1 MKSLDGKK
9 ILFLGASTY
18 FYEAAK
24 YAKDQGAYIIAI
36 DRRSK
41 EECIV
46 KQIADEEYL
55 MDTTDIESIKNL
67 IIKEKIDGIYPGASE
82 VNIPISIELA
92 ENTGIP
98 KYCEENQWKM
108 ATHKDIFKDV
118 CIKYDVP
125 VTPVFDI
132 SEPID
137 KKQISMLRFPLVTKP
152 VDNNGSTGITICEK
166 EDEFL
171 KAYDKAKKASKTG
184 KVLVEKKM
192 NFEHSLIAHYT
203 AQNGDVIFCGLTDKE
218 SKKINK
224 DSAPVMSIQ
233 FMPSK
238 LTEKFKDKVND
249 KIIKMLE
256 GIGINYGP
264 IWIEVFYDEDN
275 FYLNEIGY
283 RYGGSLTYYPV
294 EYLFGINQ
302 MHLLINYL
310 STGKPLYK
318 DFKDIKEIKNRKNH
332 KYCIL
337 PMQLKHGTIKAIKG
351 LEELINK
358 EFVYAF
364 IQSHI
369 VNDVIE
375 ETGTTHQV
383 FGYIHLVA
391 DSQEQLIEYINYVN
405 ESLKILDENGE
416 NMLDILYC
424 R

>member
-1 MKSLDGKK
+1 MKNLNGKK

-36 DRRSK
+36 DRRPK

-55 MDTTDIESIKNL
+55 MDTTDIETIKDL
-67 IIKEKIDGIYPGASE
+67 ILKEKIDGIYPGASE
-82 VNIPISIELA
+82 VNIPISIKLA
-92 ENTGIP
+92 EDTGIP

-108 ATHKDIFKDV
+108 ATHKDIFKYV
-118 CIKYDVP
+118 CIKYDIP

-192 NFEHSLIAHYT
+192 NFEHSLIAHYI

>member
-1 MKSLDGKK
+1 MKNLDGKK

-36 DRRSK
+36 DRRPK

-55 MDTTDIESIKNL
+55 MDTTDIESIKEL
-67 IIKEKIDGIYPGASE
+67 ILKEKIDGIYPGASE
-82 VNIPISIELA
+82 VNIPISIKLA
-92 ENTGIP
+92 EDTGIP
-98 KYCEENQWKM
+98 KYCEENQWQM
-108 ATHKDIFKDV
+108 ATNKDIFKDV
-118 CIKYDVP
+118 CRKFGVP

-137 KKQISMLRFPLVTKP
+137 KKQTSKLSFPLVTKP

-166 EDEFL
+166 EDDFL

-238 LTEKFKDKVND
+238 LTEKFKNKVND

-264 IWIEVFYDEDN
+264 IWIEVFYDKDN

>member
-1 MKSLDGKK
+1 MKNLKGKR

-36 DRRSK
+36 DRRPK

-46 KQIADEEYL
+46 KQIADKEYL
-55 MDTTDIESIKNL
+55 MDTTDVESIKDL
-67 IIKEKIDGIYPGASE
+67 VIKEKIDGIYPGASE
-82 VNIPISIELA
+82 VNIPISIKIA
-92 ENTGIP
+92 EETKLT
-98 KYCEENQWKM
+98 KYCEKNQWEM
-108 ATHKDIFKDV
+108 ATNKAIFKDV
-118 CIKYDVP
+118 CRKYSVP
-125 VTPVFDI
+125 VTPVFNI
-132 SEPID
+132 KEPID
-137 KKQISMLRFPLVTKP
+137 SKQISKLIFPLVTKP

-166 EDEFL
+166 PEDFI
-171 KAYDKAKKASKTG
+171 KAYNKAKSASKSK

-192 NFEHSLIAHYT
+192 EFEHSLIAHYT
-203 AQNGDVIFCGLTDKE
+203 AQNGEVIFCGLTDKE

-233 FMPSK
+233 FMPSV
-238 LTEKFKDKVND
+238 LTEEFKEKVND
-249 KIIKMLE
+249 KIIRMLE
-256 GIGINYGP
+256 GIGIKYGP
-264 IWIEVFYDEDN
+264 IWIEVFYDGNN
-275 FYLNEIGY
+275 FVLNEIGY

-294 EYLFGINQ
+294 DYLFGINQ
-302 MHLLINYL
+302 MHLLLNYL
-310 STGKPLYK
+310 ATGEPLYK
-318 DFKDIKEIKNRKNH
+318 DFKNIKEIEDRKKH

-337 PMQLKHGTIKAIKG
+337 PIQLKSGTIKHIEG

-358 EFVYAF
+358 KFVYAF

-375 ETGTTHQV
+375 KTGTTHQV

-391 DSQEQLIEYINYVN
+391 DSQEKLIEYIKYVN
-405 ESLKILDENGE
+405 NSLKILNENGE